1 MIAVSGGAI
10 AAGLFLWAIYPKTS
24 QCPVRLPSQYKLL
37 QHFDGAK
44 SAELAQML
52 HSKYMRSVDVGTSE
66 SWLFEAPGSVLSA
79 AVALL
84 KPLHKQGLYYREFQ
98 HNLVVFRNIQGE
110 PRVVIVPQR
119 DAKGGVDPS
128 RHRVMVNG
136 DWQKPGLYERTLAS
150 LPEKWLDRLVK

>member
-1 MIAVSGGAI
+1 
-10 AAGLFLWAIYPKTS
+10 
-24 QCPVRLPSQYKLL
+24 
-37 QHFDGAK
+37 
-44 SAELAQML
+44 ML
-52 HSKYMRSVDVGTSE
+52 HSKHMRPVDVGTSE

-79 AVALL
+79 AEALL
-84 KPLHKQGLYYREFQ
+84 QPLHKQGLYYREFQ
-98 HNLVVFRNIQGE
+98 HNLVVFRNTQGA

-136 DWQKPGLYERTLAS
+136 DWQNPGLYERTLAS